1 MLSYKE
7 NIPIILGVV
16 EELNPKSVLDVGAG
30 FGKYGLLIREQYL
43 SSKASN
49 GELSPVDDIRIDAI
63 EDTDYFV
70 HSRAFTS
77 IYNML
82 IVGDAFRN
90 VKDGFLEETKYDL
103 ILMIDVIEHHPK
115 EKVLDFL
122 KTVSQWSNILIST
135 PKHTVMYE
143 EKYYGDERHHMSQW
157 EMSDF
162 SAFHDIKT
170 VENPLSHIFIIPR
183 Q

>member
-7 NIPIILGVV
+7 NIPIILGAV

-43 SSKASN
+43 STKAETS
-49 GELSPVDDIRIDAI
+49 ELSPSDEIVIDAI
-63 EDTDYFV
+63 EDTKYMLQ
-70 HSRAFTS
+70 SRGMKAVYNSVIEESMFTV
-77 IYNML
+77 L
-82 IVGDAFRN
+82 TEP
-90 VKDGFLEETKYDL
+90 FLQEHQYDL
-103 ILMIDVIEHHPK
+103 LLLIDVIEHHSK
-115 EKVLDFL
+115 DKIIALIE
-122 KTVSQWSNILIST
+122 TVVKYSGLLIST